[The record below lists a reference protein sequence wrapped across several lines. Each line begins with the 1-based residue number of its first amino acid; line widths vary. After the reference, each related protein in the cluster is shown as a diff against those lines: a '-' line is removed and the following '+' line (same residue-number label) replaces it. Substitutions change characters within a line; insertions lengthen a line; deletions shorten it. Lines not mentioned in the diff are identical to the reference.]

1 MQKNTDPALNALEE
15 QKKIT
20 EQKHISSQPEQNTW
34 TAKAKKNAVYIFEKD
49 GKKTSMPAQAY
60 IRQEAMK
67 LPPMQRNGRRIVHFD
82 EMWWRFMH
90 GATKEESMKAVS
102 DYFKQMVEIWNKA
115 VEEQQAKA
123 AKSKEDE
130 SN

>member
-1 MQKNTDPALNALEE
+1 MNENTDQALNALEE

-20 EQKHISSQPEQNTW
+20 EQKHISSQPNPNW
-34 TAKAKKNAVYIFEKD
+34 TAKAKKNAFYIVEKD
-49 GKKTSMPAQAY
+49 FKKTSMPAQAY

-90 GATKEESMKAVS
+90 GKTKEESKQAV
-102 DYFKQMVEIWNKA
+102 DQYCADIVEIWDKSVKA
-115 VEEQQAKA
+115 QK
-123 AKSKEDE
+123 
-130 SN
+130 